1 MKRAR
6 GEGFGETG
14 STQAAGAGAATRLE
28 RELEAT
34 LREFVRLRT
43 VSSDPTLQE
52 ECFRG
57 AKYLANLLESL
68 GEFLQP
74 LPRLNLA
81 HSPVSLC
88 ARSPSPVISC
98 PLHG

>member
-1 MKRAR
+1 MKQAR
-6 GEGFGETG
+6 REGFGENG
-14 STQAAGAGAATRLE
+14 STKATGAGIATRLE

-68 GEFLQP
+68 GEFLPP
-74 LPRLNLA
+74 LTRLYPV
-81 HSPVSLC
+81 HSPVSHC
-88 ARSPSPVISC
+88 AHSPLPVISC